1 MSLSKVRKAILT
13 QFTEVDL
20 THNPFGVFF
29 LQCFVNHRRGY
40 GRLFIVCIKR
50 LEKEAF
56 FYFFNAMLMGCDT
69 KYET

>member
-20 THNPFGVFF
+20 THNPFGFF
-29 LQCFVNHRRGY
+29 SFYTALWITAEDTDVYLLCVY
-40 GRLFIVCIKR
+40 C
-50 LEKEAF
+50 AF
-56 FYFFNAMLMGCDT
+56 FSFFNAMLMGCDT